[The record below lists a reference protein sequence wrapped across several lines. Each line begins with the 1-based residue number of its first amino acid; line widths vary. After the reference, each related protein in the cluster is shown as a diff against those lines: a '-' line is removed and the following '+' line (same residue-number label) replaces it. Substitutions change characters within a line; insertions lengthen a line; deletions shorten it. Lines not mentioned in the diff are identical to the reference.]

1 MKKIFYAL
9 LSLITF
15 ISCEKQKPTI
25 NYAIVKGK
33 LDGANSGAIMIA
45 NSLKKTYSYT
55 LKINEDGSFLDTL
68 DLVQGYYDFK
78 YSNKKISLYLD
89 KGFDL
94 SITANTENI
103 DSTFS
108 TSGNGSIE
116 NNFIK
121 YTDEHVKQFTGYE
134 NFYLLE
140 ESAFA
145 KKMDALKS
153 LKTNLVASN
162 DELPS
167 KFKTFQEKDIEYNY
181 LYALNYYERFHKIY
195 TKNPDFKVSDEFL
208 ASLKNIDYNNEK
220 DYWLYKTYQY
230 LVAKHYTKEAEKF
243 SETESVPKDIAALIT
258 YAKIPSESIKN
269 NLSKKGATFAIT
281 ITKHLDDYYNAF
293 KKANTDKEQLKIIE
307 EYYKKLKQVEPGNP
321 SPKFYNYENYNGDT
335 TSLEDLKGK
344 YVYIDVWATWCA
356 PCRKETPFLKKIE
369 KKYHNKNIH
378 FVSISL
384 DKPQNHK
391 KWKNMIKEEA
401 LGGIQL
407 IADNNFQSDFIK
419 DYIIKGIPKFILLDP
434 KGNIVDNNA
443 PRPSDEKLIEL
454 FNTLQI

>member
-1 MKKIFYAL
+1 MKKIFYVL

-15 ISCEKQKPTI
+15 ISCKKQKPTL

-33 LDGANSGAIMIA
+33 LDGANSGDIIIA
-45 NSLKKTYSYT
+45 NSLKKTSSYT
-55 LKINEDGSFLDTL
+55 IKINEDGSFLDTL

-78 YSNKKISLYLD
+78 YNNKKTSLYLD

-94 SITANTENI
+94 SITANTKNI

-108 TSGNGSIE
+108 ISGNGSVE

-121 YTDEHVKQFTGYE
+121 YSEMDLKKFTGNE

-145 KKMDALKS
+145 KKMDELKS

-162 DELPS
+162 DELPT
-167 KFKTFQEKDIEYNY
+167 KFKAFKEKEIEYNY
-181 LYALNYYERFHKIY
+181 LYSLNSYERFHKIY

-208 ASLKNIDYNNEK
+208 TSLKNIDYNNEK
-220 DYWLYKTYQY
+220 DYWLYITYQY
-230 LVAKHYTKEAEKF
+230 LVAKHYTKQAEKL
-243 SETESVPKDIAALIT
+243 SEIKSIPEDIASLRT
-258 YAKIPSESIKN
+258 YAKVPSESIKN
-269 NLSKKGATFAIT
+269 NLSKKGSTFAIT

-307 EYYKKLKQVEPGNP
+307 EYYNKLKQVEPGNP
-321 SPKFYNYENYNGDT
+321 SPKFYNYENYNGNT

-356 PCRKETPFLKKIE
+356 PCRKEIPFLKKIE
-369 KKYHNKNIH
+369 KNYHNKNIH

-384 DKPQNHK
+384 DTPQNHK
-391 KWKNMIKEEA
+391 KWKNMIKKEE

-407 IADNNFQSDFIK
+407 LADNDFQSEFVK
-419 DYIIKGIPKFILLDP
+419 DYVIKGIPRFILLDP
-434 KGNIVDNNA
+434 NGNIVNSNA
-443 PRPSDEKLIEL
+443 PRPSNEKLIDLLDEL
-454 FNTLQI
+454 NI